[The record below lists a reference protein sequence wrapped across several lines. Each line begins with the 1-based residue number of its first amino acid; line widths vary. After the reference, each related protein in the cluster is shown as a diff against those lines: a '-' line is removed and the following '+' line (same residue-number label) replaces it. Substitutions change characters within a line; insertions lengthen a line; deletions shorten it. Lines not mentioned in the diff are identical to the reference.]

1 MGNYFCVGTRLVEET
16 FESQLRNL
24 EDLPVELISTI
35 FHYLLKEDI
44 LNVRKVSKKL
54 YNASKGPLFYKQIKF
69 QIATLSEKDKPYL
82 KNMFKQSVSLI
93 PLDIRFLPTGQ
104 IKYLL
109 PYFGVIE
116 DISIDL
122 KDLPEICV
130 NCKSLRRLTVRF
142 DVCLSIEH
150 REAFSCIQ
158 RLKNLEKLLLEDELG
173 NNEDDISGKSYLFKL
188 ENSTNHLRRKLLLMS
203 ALKYSRGTVRNIEFI
218 GLIFPVHNNEKEDK
232 ELQQIIHSSN
242 HIKYWNFVNFS
253 TSRNVMVLPSS
264 KIYLKIRGG
273 IWYDFNLHY
282 ALVETLILN
291 KTDCL
296 RMEKGRKDYPDVKT
310 LELHNMSLQGFA
322 DKQLSFPN
330 VENLVIGSPAS
341 FSTRLFF
348 ENFIPLFKSSIKKLT
363 LISFNGIND
372 IKLDMILEQCVL
384 LTDLILIG
392 MKNISREFLITL
404 KTHSNLN
411 IRRE

>member
-1 MGNYFCVGTRLVEET
+1 MGNIFCIGGRLEEEK
-16 FESQLRNL
+16 FEFQLRNL
-24 EDLPVELISTI
+24 EDLPVELISMI

-54 YNASKGPLFYKQIKF
+54 YNASKGPLFYNQVKF

-82 KNMFKQSVSLI
+82 KKMFKQSGSCV
-93 PLDIRFLPTGQ
+93 PLDIRFLPTNE

-130 NCKSLRRLTVRF
+130 KCNSLRRLTVRF
-142 DVCLSIEH
+142 DVRLPIEH

-158 RLKNLEKLLLEDELG
+158 RLKHLEKLLLEDELG
-173 NNEDDISGKSYLFKL
+173 NDEDDISGKSYFLRL
-188 ENSTNHLRRKLLLMS
+188 EKPDDHLRRKLLLMS
-203 ALKYSRGTVRNIEFI
+203 ALKYSRGTVRNMEFI
-218 GLIFPVHNNEKEDK
+218 GLVLPMHTHEKEDK
-232 ELQQIIHSSN
+232 ELQEIIHSSD

-253 TSRNVMVLPSS
+253 STRNVMVLPKSN
-264 KIYLKIRGG
+264 IYLKIRGG
-273 IWYDFNLHY
+273 NWYDFNLHY
-282 ALVETLILN
+282 ALVETLVLN

-296 RMEKGRKDYPDVKT
+296 RVEEGRKDYPDVKT
-310 LELHNMSLQGFA
+310 LELHNMTLQAFA

-330 VENLVIGSPAS
+330 VENLVIGSPLG
-341 FSTRLFF
+341 FSTDLFF
-348 ENFIPLFKSSIKKLT
+348 ENFIPLFQSSVKKLT

-372 IKLDMILEQCVL
+372 VKLDMILEQCVL

-392 MKNISREFLITL
+392 MNNISTEFLITL

-411 IRRE
+411 VRRE